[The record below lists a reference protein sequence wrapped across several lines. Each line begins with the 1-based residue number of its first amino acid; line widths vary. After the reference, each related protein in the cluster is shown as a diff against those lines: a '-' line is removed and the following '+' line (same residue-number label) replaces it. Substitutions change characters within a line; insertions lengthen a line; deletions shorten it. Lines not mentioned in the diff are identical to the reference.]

1 MFTEEFKIRI
11 GSITKIYYLQIHFMT
26 FVSKKVSES
35 AADIS
40 GRHHCLIYLVIF
52 VNTV

>member
-1 MFTEEFKIRI
+1 
-11 GSITKIYYLQIHFMT
+11 MT

-35 AADIS
+35 GADIS

-52 VNTV
+52 VDTVQVTEKQMQIFLKIVVVFTL